1 MKAKVIR
8 AFRDKNNNKKY
19 IAKNTVFEATAERIQ
34 VLKEKGFV
42 EVEEKTE
49 DPSVL
54 DGSIDEVK
62 KNTDGLTT
70 EEVKALLEVEKA
82 GDNRKGL
89 VSYFESLIE
98 AAEINPTEEGE

>member
-19 IAKNTVFEATAERIQ
+19 IEKNTIFEAAAERIQ

-42 EVEEKTE
+42 EVEEKIE
-49 DPSVL
+49 HPSVL

-62 KNTDGLTT
+62 KSTDGLTV
-70 EEVKALLEVEKA
+70 EEVKALLEAEKV

-98 AAEINPTEEGE
+98 EVESNPTEEGE